1 MTLRSKTVL
10 AIGTALVGLVGI
22 LYLVSCG
29 ILLRSFERLENET
42 AYSNVRQALGT
53 LADDAQELDDLAAS
67 LTFWDET
74 YDYIQNATPEYIA
87 AKLTD
92 ESRTSA
98 RVDLIVFVH
107 SSGRIV
113 ATRAVDSRTKR
124 ERPAPTAFLHSL
136 APTHPL
142 VQRAR
147 EAGSGVRG
155 LWPTPDG
162 PLLVAARPVLDSTGA
177 EPLRGTVIVARYL
190 DERAVERISALPRV
204 TWRLTPYASADR
216 ERDCDRT
223 LRADP
228 GGPAMH
234 ICHTDPDTI
243 TVGALLRD
251 AVGDPCLV
259 LEGTMPRNIY
269 RYGQL
274 STRSVVISAMAV
286 GLLFGVLALLLLEKL
301 VLAPVARLS
310 RAVRAIGVGGDFTAR
325 LGPAG
330 HDELAMLARTIDTM
344 LAALERSTHELSES
358 QRSMA
363 TLLGN
368 VPGMVYRRRNDRAF
382 TMEFI
387 SQGCVELTG
396 YSPSALIANQARSYA
411 EVVHPDDRN
420 RVHGEVQA
428 AVATRS
434 VFQLTYRIVRP
445 DGRERW
451 ASEQGRGVF
460 AGDGRLVALE
470 GFITDVTARKDA
482 EEALHESNAMLKA
495 ALEREKQAAIQLE
508 AAMQQLRAATQE
520 AQAANQSKSEFLANM
535 SHEIRT
541 PMTAILGYADLLL
554 EESDLQ
560 RAPPAQVQ
568 AIETIRRNGEH
579 LLSIINDILD
589 LSKIEAGKLQ
599 VETIPCS
606 PMQVLADVESLLRVR
621 ATAKG
626 LEFTVECPAPVPE
639 RIRTDPTRL
648 RQILLNL
655 TGNAVKFTETGSVRI
670 TAQLIQRE
678 SCPGATPEPLM
689 QFEVSDTGIGM
700 NTLQLG
706 ELFQPFSQADT
717 STTRRFGGTGLGLTI
732 SRRLAH
738 MLGGHIEVE
747 SDPGVGST
755 FRVLIAT
762 GALEGVPLVAPDLAL
777 VQAPPTSPE
786 GPPLPDTLG
795 ARILLAEDG
804 PDNQRLVTHLLRKAG
819 AEVEVAENGRVAVEK
834 ALGALQAGR
843 PFDVILMDMQM
854 PEVDGYDATRQLR
867 RAEYRG
873 AIVALTAHAMSADR
887 ERCLRAGC
895 DDFITKPIN
904 RRHFLNTVARY
915 AGDTAQTRMAR
926 AGREPSCHWPAP
938 ALRAAAPAAGAAPEA
953 AADIARTLL
962 VALPDQLAALHASLL
977 AGELTAVKALTGAV
991 HDVAHRCGLE
1001 GIAGRAGR
1009 LTRALQDG
1017 DDLDALAALVA
1028 EVAELCQRT
1037 ILPEP
1042 APPP

>member
-1 MTLRSKTVL
+1 MTLRRKTVL

-29 ILLRSFERLENET
+29 ILLRSFERLEEET
-42 AYSNVRQALGT
+42 AYSNAQKALGA
-53 LADDAQELDDLAAS
+53 LANDTQELDNLAAS
-67 LTFWDET
+67 LASWDET
-74 YDYIQNATPEYIA
+74 YDYIQNATPEYVA
-87 AKLTD
+87 ATLTD
-92 ESRTSA
+92 ESRTSD
-98 RVDLIVFVH
+98 RVDLIVFLH
-107 SSGRIV
+107 SSGRI
-113 ATRAVDSRTKR
+113 AASKAVDSRTKR
-124 ERPAPTAFLHSL
+124 ERPAPAAFLRSL

-147 EAGSGVRG
+147 EAGSGVKG

-162 PLLVAARPVLDSTGA
+162 PLLVAARPVLNSDGA
-177 EPLRGTVIVARYL
+177 GPQRGTVIVARYL
-190 DERAVERISALPRV
+190 DERAVEQISALPRV
-204 TWRLTPYASADR
+204 TWRLMPYASADR
-216 ERDCDRT
+216 ERDCDRA

-228 GGPAMH
+228 GGPAIH
-234 ICHTDPDTI
+234 IGHTDPDTI
-243 TVGALLRD
+243 IARALLRD

-259 LEGTMPRNIY
+259 LEGTMPRSIY

-274 STRSVVISAMAV
+274 STRSVVISAVAV

-325 LGPAG
+325 LASAG

-368 VPGMVYRRRNDRAF
+368 LPGMVYRRANDRAF

-396 YSPSALIANQARSYA
+396 YAPSALTASRERSYA
-411 EVVHPDDRN
+411 EVVHPDDRD

-434 VFQLTYRIVRP
+434 VYQLIYRIVRP

-470 GFITDVTARKDA
+470 GFVTDITARKDA
-482 EEALHESNAMLKA
+482 EEALHNSNAMLKA
-495 ALEREKQAAIQLE
+495 AVEREKRAAIQLE
-508 AAMQQLRAATQE
+508 AAMQQLRAATHE
-520 AQAANQSKSEFLANM
+520 AQAASQSKSEFLANM

-554 EESDLQ
+554 EEGDLQ
-560 RAPPAQVQ
+560 RAPATRVQ
-568 AIETIRRNGEH
+568 AIKTIRRNGEH
-579 LLSIINDILD
+579 QLTIINDILD
-589 LSKIEAGKLQ
+589 FSKIEAGKLQ
-599 VETIPCS
+599 VETISCS
-606 PMQVLADVESLLRVR
+606 PMQVLADVESMMRVR
-621 ATAKG
+621 AAAKG
-626 LEFTVECPAPVPE
+626 LEFTVTCPAPVPE

-655 TGNAVKFTETGSVRI
+655 TSNAVKFTDRGSVRI
-670 TAQLIQRE
+670 AVRLIQRE
-678 SCPGATPEPLM
+678 ACPGAPPEPLM
-689 QFEVSDTGIGM
+689 QFEVADTGIGM
-700 NTLQLG
+700 NTLQLS
-706 ELFQPFSQADT
+706 ELFEPFSQADT

-738 MLGGHIEVE
+738 MLGGRIEVE

-762 GALEGVPLVAPDLAL
+762 GPLEGVPLVAPDLAL
-777 VQAPPTSPE
+777 IRAASTSPE
-786 GPPLPDTLG
+786 SPPRRDTLG
-795 ARILLAEDG
+795 GRILLAEDG

-819 AEVEVAENGRVAVEK
+819 ADVDVAENGRVAVEK

-843 PFDVILMDMQM
+843 PFNVILMDMQM
-854 PEVDGYDATRQLR
+854 PEVDGYEATRQLR
-867 RAEYRG
+867 RAGYRG

-887 ERCLRAGC
+887 ERCLHAGC
-895 DDFITKPIN
+895 DDFISKPID
-904 RRHFLNTVARY
+904 RRHFLDTVARY
-915 AGDTAQTRMAR
+915 AGDTTPPRMAR
-926 AGREPSCHWPAP
+926 AGQGQSCHWPAP
-938 ALRAAAPAAGAAPEA
+938 ALRATAPTAGGAPDA
-953 AADIARTLL
+953 TADIA
-962 VALPDQLAALHASLL
+962 
-977 AGELTAVKALTGAV
+977 
-991 HDVAHRCGLE
+991 
-1001 GIAGRAGR
+1001 
-1009 LTRALQDG
+1009 
-1017 DDLDALAALVA
+1017 
-1028 EVAELCQRT
+1028 
-1037 ILPEP
+1037 
-1042 APPP
+1042 